1 LRILYLNPIGQ
12 LGGAERSLIDLLR
25 SLHDHDRSLELSVLS
40 LAEGP
45 LNDAVRELGIEVR
58 VVPLPPALARL
69 GDSGLG
75 LGTLGDG
82 LRAAAALPAF
92 ALFERQLRREI
103 WKFSP
108 RILHSNGLK
117 THVLAAWLRPSG
129 TSVVWH
135 IRDFLSSRKVMR
147 SVLPRLEARASMGI
161 CISEAVARD
170 ARRCL
175 RRLPLVTVLNG
186 VNTRALADPSVAPV
200 DLDALAGLPAGGP
213 GTIRIGLL
221 ATQARWKGHRLFLEA
236 AARVLDPGARF
247 YVVGGPIYTTRGSET
262 DLADLR
268 RRITELG
275 LSGRC
280 GLVPFQAEPRGV
292 YRALDIV
299 VNASTR
305 AEPFGRT
312 VAEALATGRVVVGP
326 SSGGVPEQIS
336 DGVTGR
342 LYAPGDAEALAST
355 LRSLVSSRQE
365 RLRLGS
371 AAAAHARAC
380 LDSDR
385 LGTQVLDAYEGVIR
399 P

>member
-1 LRILYLNPIGQ
+1 LRILYLNPIGE

-25 SLHDHDRSLELSVLS
+25 SLQDHDRSLELSVLT

-45 LNDAVRELGIEVR
+45 LIDAVRTLGIEVR
-58 VVPLPPALARL
+58 VVPLPKALARL

-75 LGTLGDG
+75 LGSLGDG
-82 LRAAAALPAF
+82 LGAAVALPAF
-92 ALFERQLRREI
+92 ARFALHLRREI
-103 WKFSP
+103 RSFSP

-117 THVLAAWLRPSG
+117 THVLAAWLRPPS
-129 TSVVWH
+129 TTVVWH
-135 IRDFLSSRKVMR
+135 LRDFLSSRKVMR
-147 SVLPRLEARASMGI
+147 LVLPRLEARASVGI

-170 ARRCL
+170 ARHSL

-186 VNTRALADPSVAPV
+186 VDTRALSDPSVVPL
-200 DLDALAGLPAGGP
+200 DLDGLAGLPAGGP

-221 ATQARWKGHRLFLEA
+221 ATHARWKGHQLLLEA
-236 AARVLDPGARF
+236 AARVPDPGARF

-268 RRITELG
+268 RQITELG
-275 LSGRC
+275 LAGRC
-280 GLVPFQAEPRGV
+280 GLVPFQVDPRGV

-326 SSGGVPEQIS
+326 SAGGVPEQIS

-342 LYAPGDAEALAST
+342 LYAPGDVGALART
-355 LRSLVSSRQE
+355 LRTLVSSPEE
-365 RLRLGS
+365 RLRIGS
-371 AAAAHARAC
+371 AAAAHASAC
-380 LDSDR
+380 LDSRR
-385 LGTQVLDAYEGVIR
+385 LGAQVLEAYEGVIR